1 MSIFYVIKRIG
12 LSDVTSLGLDSTN
25 VSVEEV
31 PLLTNSEIF
40 QEENRSQMAQCS
52 DLKNIKVS
60 DHKFVNVVSYAD

>member
-1 MSIFYVIKRIG
+1 MSVFYVIKRIG

-40 QEENRSQMAQCS
+40 QEDNKSKLAQCS
-52 DLKNIKVS
+52 DLNNIKIS
-60 DHKFVNVVSYAD
+60 EHKFVNVVSYAD